1 LKLNLLDDIQE
12 SVNQMTAK
20 IKVTIDRARWRTGST
35 EQNKTGKGYTR
46 LLNKEGFMCCL
57 GFCCQAAGASDADL
71 QYKLYPSGL
80 ANTTKN
86 SVPRIRSLIKYDS
99 RLGRFDDSDLS
110 VSAME
115 INDCRVTTA
124 PEKEEKLLELFKD
137 SEFEIEF
144 TGEYPIIPSPDS
156 DTSRKTDKCAL

>member
-1 LKLNLLDDIQE
+1 
-12 SVNQMTAK
+12 VNKMSEK
-20 IKVTIDRARWRTGST
+20 IKVVIDRARWRTGSI
-35 EQNKTGKGYTR
+35 EQNKTGKGFTR

-71 QYKLYPSGL
+71 RYKLYPSGL
-80 ANTTKN
+80 ANTTN
-86 SVPRIRSLIKYDS
+86 SRVPRIRSLIEYDG
-99 RLGRFDDSDLS
+99 RFGRFDDSDLS

-115 INDCRVTTA
+115 INDCKCTTA

-144 TGEYPIIPSPDS
+144 TGEYPIIANPNN
-156 DTSRKTDKCAL
+156 DTSKENDTCAL